1 MGRSAPSSV
10 SVDSTIVDN
19 EVADVEMLLE
29 AYYMHIDSAF
39 NRLQVREGLRPI
51 CSHINAA
58 INCTHFNAAI
68 NCTHINAA
76 FNRPQVRPK
85 TAHTKWPKPFICSV
99 YVTYLLYKHPS

>member
-58 INCTHFNAAI
+58 INCTH
-68 NCTHINAA
+68 INAA